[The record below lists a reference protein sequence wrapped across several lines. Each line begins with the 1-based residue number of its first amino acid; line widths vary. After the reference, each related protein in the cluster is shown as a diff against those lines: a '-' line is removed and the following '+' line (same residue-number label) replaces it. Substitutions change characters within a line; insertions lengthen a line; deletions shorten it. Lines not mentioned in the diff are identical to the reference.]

1 MKKINQFFANIIY
14 IFLLLICTNIEAQD
28 NQGNWVSYSQKISTK
43 GYEGHRFRL
52 QGLVKS
58 ETADDSAS
66 AGLWARV
73 DKEQGYGFFDNMGD
87 RPVRSNEWKKYAV
100 EGKIDTGGYQIAFG
114 ALCLYNGKFY
124 FDDIRLDIETEKGKW
139 KNVFTEDFENGKN
152 DLEQGIQGW
161 NSGFNTNYKSDV
173 VNGQGAQ
180 GNKFFVIEG
189 SNVPNYGVNN
199 KAGKFADVNGIKL
212 YYEIYGQGAPLVVL
226 HGNGGSIQSASAFYP
241 DLMKNY
247 KVIAIDSR
255 AQGRSTDTDKP
266 LTYDQMASDVNAL
279 LDQLKIDSVFIWG
292 QSDGAILGLLLAM
305 DYPKKVKRVLA
316 FGANI
321 QPDSLA
327 LFPWA
332 IASSEKIVKG
342 NGSPNE
348 KKLNQLMLD
357 YPDIPYTKL
366 SHIKAPV
373 LIMSGDRDVI
383 RPEHTLKLFQNI
395 PNSQLC
401 IIPGATHGAA
411 WEKKDLFLIIMN
423 DFFNKPFKMPDTADW
438 FK

>member
-1 MKKINQFFANIIY
+1 M
-14 IFLLLICTNIEAQD
+14 
-28 NQGNWVSYSQKISTK
+28 GN
-43 GYEGHRFRL
+43 
-52 QGLVKS
+52 
-58 ETADDSAS
+58 
-66 AGLWARV
+66 
-73 DKEQGYGFFDNMGD
+73 

-152 DLEQGIQGW
+152 DLEQGIQRW
-161 NSGFNTNYKSDV
+161 NSGFNTKYKSDV

-180 GNKFFVIEG
+180 GNKFLVIEG
-189 SNVPNYGVNN
+189 NNVPNYGVNN

-226 HGNGGSIQSASAFYP
+226 HGNGGSIQSASEFYP
-241 DLMKNY
+241 DLIKNY

-266 LTYDQMASDVNAL
+266 LTYDQMAADVNAL

-327 LFPWA
+327 IFPWA
-332 IASSEKIVKG
+332 IAASEKIVKG

-357 YPDIPYTKL
+357 YPNIPYTKL
-366 SHIKAPV
+366 SQIKAPV

-401 IIPGATHGAA
+401 IIPGATMVQHGR
-411 WEKKDLFLIIMN
+411 KK
-423 DFFNKPFKMPDTADW
+423 TSS
-438 FK
+438 

>member
-1 MKKINQFFANIIY
+1 VRLINQFFAITFCILPGLFSCK
-14 IFLLLICTNIEAQD
+14 IQAQ
-28 NQGNWVSYSQKISTK
+28 NNWVSYSQKISTK
-43 GYEGHRFRL
+43 DYEGHQFRL
-52 QGLVKS
+52 QGLVRS
-58 ETADDSAS
+58 EIEDDSAS

-73 DKEQGYGFFDNMGD
+73 DKEQGVGFFDNMGS
-87 RPVRSNEWKKYAV
+87 RPIRSKEWKKYTI

-124 FDDIRLDIETEKGKW
+124 FDDIRLDIETGKGKW

-152 DLEQGIQGW
+152 ELVQGIQRW
-161 NSGFNTNYKSDV
+161 NSGFNTRYRGDV
-173 VNGQGAQ
+173 VNGPGGQ
-180 GNKFFVIEG
+180 GNNFLVIDG
-189 SNVPNYGVNN
+189 NDIPNYGINN

-212 YYEIYGQGAPLVVL
+212 YYEIYGQGPPLVVL
-226 HGNGGSIQSASAFYP
+226 HGNGGSIKNATGFYP
-241 DLMKNY
+241 DLIKHY

-266 LTYDQMASDVNAL
+266 LTYDQMAADVNSL
-279 LDQLKIDSVFIWG
+279 LEQLQIDSVFIWG

-327 LFPWA
+327 VFPWA
-332 IASSEKIVKG
+332 IAESEKIVKG
-342 NGSPNE
+342 TGSPNE

-357 YPDIPYTKL
+357 YPNIPYTKL
-366 SHIKAPV
+366 SQIKAPV

-383 RPEHTLKLFQNI
+383 RPEHILKLFQNI

-411 WEKKDLFLIIMN
+411 WEKKDLFLMIMY
-423 DFFNKPFKMPDTADW
+423 DFFNEPFKMPDTADW
-438 FK
+438 FKH